1 MTNLQHHLRGIRKI
15 IHQSVQS
22 TTPDTEINNPAIH
35 LKLRDYLPASYGIG
49 VGQVTDGHYESADLQ
64 LIIYDNPL
72 SDGQYDDSTRMF
84 DIRHVLFIADLA
96 NSHTNK
102 SLTET
107 LARVATVKH
116 QYTDRK
122 RTRTAT
128 TNQNVTQV
136 KFRVPADRLPYV
148 LVVFNDFA
156 DYPYSDLPLFKRIHR
171 VLAQTDV
178 SLLPDELE
186 ILSQPVH
193 YLNPLLEYDEIDEHD
208 TGLTRTPFLTKPR
221 RCYACKREYFRPHYF
236 YDRMCVR
243 CGSGNYFKRYQSG
256 DLHGWRILITGARV
270 KIGYYT
276 ALKLLRAGAEV
287 IVTSRFPVDTAQ
299 RYAKEEDFRK
309 WHERLH
315 IYGLDLRRIDKVEAF
330 ITMLYDRYDYLSAII
345 NNAAQTV
352 KRPPEYYVYLMA
364 GETQQHSLLPMPVQ
378 QMLKGGDGDM
388 SHLSLSL
395 GGLLDSG
402 VDDIPEPEQF
412 DDFGQPIDNRD
423 YTSWVI
429 RLDEVPTSELMEVHL
444 VNAIAPALLVGQ
456 LKELLKKSPQKHR
469 HVINVS
475 AAEGRFEQFKMGT
488 HPHTNM
494 AKAAMNMMTRT
505 IADDYVNDN
514 IYVNSIDP
522 GWVSDQI
529 PRTSDESRQMASQLL
544 PIDMEDASARLCDL
558 LFTQADNPP
567 QGQLIKDYRVVS
579 W

>member
-15 IHQSVQS
+15 IHQSVKS
-22 TTPDTEINNPAIH
+22 TATNSDINLDDIR
-35 LKLRDYLPASYGIG
+35 LKLREYLPKSYGIG
-49 VGQVTDGHYESADLQ
+49 YGQVTDGYHESDLLQ
-64 LIIYDNPL
+64 LIIYDMPL
-72 SDGQYDDSTRMF
+72 SEEQYTDDTRLF

-96 NSHTNK
+96 NSHTTK
-102 SLTET
+102 SLSQCLNRIVSIKKQNTG
-107 LARVATVKH
+107 
-116 QYTDRK
+116 RK
-122 RTRTAT
+122 RTQTAT
-128 TNQNVTQV
+128 KNQNVAQV
-136 KFRVPADRLPYV
+136 KFRIPADRLPYT

-156 DYPYSDLPLFKRIHR
+156 DYPHSDLPLFERIYR
-171 VLAQTDV
+171 IMTDV
-178 SLLPDELE
+178 DMALHPDELE

-193 YLNPLLEYDEIDEHD
+193 YLNPLLEYDDIDTTD
-208 TGLTRTPFLTKPR
+208 TGLTRTPFLSKPR

-243 CGSGNYFKRYQSG
+243 CGSANYVKRNQSG
-256 DLHGWRILITGARV
+256 DLYGWRIIVTGARV

-287 IVTSRFPVDTAQ
+287 IVTSRFPVDTAN
-299 RYAKEEDFRK
+299 RYAEEDDFLK
-309 WHERLH
+309 WCDRLH

-330 ITMLYDRYDYLSAII
+330 INLLYERYDYLSAII

-352 KRPPEYYVYLMA
+352 KRPPEYYAYLIA
-364 GETQQHSLLPMPVQ
+364 TETQSQAQLPAPLQHL
-378 QMLKGGDGDM
+378 LKGDHADL
-388 SHLSLSL
+388 SHLQLSL
-395 GGLLDSG
+395 GGLLESG
-402 VDDIPEPEQF
+402 AEDIPTPEDF
-412 DDFGQPIDNRD
+412 DEFGQPVDKRD
-423 YTSWVI
+423 YTSWVM

-456 LKELLKKSPQKHR
+456 LKTLLKKSPQKQR

-505 IADDYVNDN
+505 IADDYANDA

-529 PRTSDESRQMASQLL
+529 PRTSEESRQFGLQLL

-558 LFTQADNPP
+558 LFTQSSSPP
-567 QGQLIKDYRVVS
+567 CGQLLKDYQVVN